1 MALPTPGTPSPV
13 RLVGGDEALLA
24 QLGRSGLLSTQ
35 QIDYTRRIAAS
46 MGFSAAHTLRLLRLS
61 TDTEI
66 ARALA
71 AAQELPFWQ
80 PDSTWV
86 EPEALARVPF
96 AFARQHR
103 VLPLSIDGA
112 ELHVA
117 VEDPSDVDAQQRL
130 SRHFPGRLRLR
141 VSPRAALMSAI
152 EMAYHF
158 ASHPSADELA
168 RELVRVGGELDGGRL
183 VRLVLSDA
191 VEHGA
196 SDVHFTPSGFALLV
210 FYRIDGML
218 QLQHVLPTTLNARV
232 ASAIKVEAGMDIAE
246 SRSPQDGSFA
256 LEVVGQSFDLR
267 VSSMPTTHG
276 ENLVVR
282 ILSLRGDVL
291 PLDQCGFW
299 PEQVAQIGS
308 LMRAP
313 DGLVLATGPTGSGK
327 TTTLYAGLRLVNALE
342 RNIMTIEDP
351 VEYHMPLVRQ
361 VRLNEKA
368 AMTFSSA
375 IRGFL
380 RQDPDVVLVGEVRDS
395 ETARMAMRAAQ
406 TGHLVP
412 ATLHT
417 NDALSAISR
426 LRDLDVPAYLLS
438 ATLRGVIGQRLLR
451 RLCSHCREPL
461 GGQRYRAVGCAR
473 CNGSGYRGRLAV
485 GEVLVVDASLQG
497 LIDRQA
503 GEAEMRSHL
512 HARGFQPM
520 RSWGQRL
527 VDLGVTDV
535 QELNRVF
542 GEALA

>member
-1 MALPTPGTPSPV
+1 MAPSTPAAA
-13 RLVGGDEALLA
+13 RLTDGDEALLS
-24 QLGRSGLLSTQ
+24 QLAHSGLLSVQ
-35 QIDYTRRIAAS
+35 QIDYTRRIAVS

-71 AAQELPFWQ
+71 AAQQLPFWQ
-80 PDSTWV
+80 PDNAWV
-86 EPEALARVPF
+86 EPEALSRVPF

-103 VLPLSIDGA
+103 VLPLKIEGA

-117 VEDPSDVDAQQRL
+117 VEDPVDVEVQQRL
-130 SRHFPGRLRLR
+130 SRHFPGRLQLR
-141 VSPRAALMSAI
+141 VSPRAALMAAI

-218 QLQHVLPTTLNARV
+218 QLQHVLSTSLNARV

-299 PEQVAQIGS
+299 PEQVAQIVS
-308 LMRAP
+308 LMRVP

-327 TTTLYAGLRLVNALE
+327 TTTLYAGLRQINALE

-380 RQDPDVVLVGEVRDS
+380 RQDPDVVLVGEVRDG
-395 ETARMAMRAAQ
+395 ETARMAIRAAQ

-451 RLCSHCREPL
+451 RLCSHCRTPDT
-461 GGQRYRAVGCAR
+461 GPRYRAVGCDR
-473 CNGSGYRGRLAV
+473 CRGTGYRGRLAV
-485 GEVLVVDASLQG
+485 GEVLVVDHSLQE

-512 HARGFQPM
+512 LARGFQPM
-520 RSWGQRL
+520 RHWGMRL

-535 QELNRVF
+535 SELHRVF
-542 GEALA
+542 GEATA